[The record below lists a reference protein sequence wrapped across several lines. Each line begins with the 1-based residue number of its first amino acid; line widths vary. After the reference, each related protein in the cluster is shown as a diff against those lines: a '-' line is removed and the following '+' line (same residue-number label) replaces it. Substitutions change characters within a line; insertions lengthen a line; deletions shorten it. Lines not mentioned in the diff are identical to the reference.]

1 MTISAA
7 IISTI
12 TIRLTVYT
20 ETKADTAESREAA
33 LKATRADFV
42 ENIRENTKIY

>member
-12 TIRLTVYT
+12 IIRLTVYT

-33 LKATRADFV
+33 SEATRADLV
-42 ENIRENTKIY
+42 KDIREDIKIH